1 MRLPFLL
8 SEAILGKCR
17 RHEQGISTFRRPFG
31 KNATTLGA
39 DAFGTVKMRLSMK
52 KSSTGLFAGAGLLG
66 GGRESDYRHT
76 DYRMGG
82 WSDGRT
88 ADGREGSVIQ
98 SVSVRT
104 VGAVVLR

>member
-17 RHEQGISTFRRPFG
+17 RHEQGISTFRQPLG

-39 DAFGTVKMRLSMK
+39 DSVGTVKMRLSIK

-66 GGRESDYRHT
+66 GGRESDCRHT
-76 DYRMGG
+76 DYRIGG

-88 ADGREGSVIQ
+88 ADGRDGSVVQ

>member
-1 MRLPFLL
+1 
-8 SEAILGKCR
+8 
-17 RHEQGISTFRRPFG
+17 
-31 KNATTLGA
+31 
-39 DAFGTVKMRLSMK
+39 MRLSMK

-66 GGRESDYRHT
+66 GGRESDCRRA

-98 SVSVRT
+98 SVLVRT